1 MEPTKSW
8 KAPFFTFWTAQA
20 FSLFGSGLAQFALVW
35 WLTATTGSAT
45 VLALAAMVAMLPG
58 VLLGPLAGVLV
69 DRWPRRL
76 VIIGA
81 DAVGALVA
89 AGLAVL
95 FWLGSIEIWHVYV
108 AMAVRALA
116 GAFHFPAVQSS
127 TALMVPDDQLARV
140 AGLNQMVQGIT
151 QIASPPLGALLL
163 SLIPFEAIMGIDVVT
178 ALIAVGLVFIIHI
191 PQPKRVLAATQNL
204 VASVWHDLV
213 EGVRYI
219 WQWPGLRGVLILS
232 ALLNFLFVP
241 AFSLVPILV
250 TRHFGG
256 QALELAWLNTSFGV
270 GFVLGGLALGVW
282 GGFRRRIY
290 TSLFGLVGMGI
301 GSLLVGFT
309 PAALFLLALSGMAL
323 MGLMNPIANGPF
335 FAIVQSVVAPEIQGR
350 VFTVAGSV
358 SGIMAPLGLAL
369 AGPMADRFGVQLWY
383 IVGGVACLLFAVA
396 IVLSPAIRGLE
407 DVRRTA
413 DAAPETTLEAV

>member
-1 MEPTKSW
+1 MEPAKSW
-8 KAPFFTFWTAQA
+8 RVPFFTFWTAQA

-35 WLTATTGSAT
+35 WLTETTGSAT
-45 VLALAAMVAMLPG
+45 VLAIAAMVAMLPG
-58 VLLGPLAGVLV
+58 ILLGPLAGVLV

-76 VIIGA
+76 VIIAA
-81 DAVGALVA
+81 DAAGAVVA
-89 AGLAVL
+89 AGLAIL
-95 FWLGSIEIWHVYV
+95 FWLGIIEVWHVYV

-127 TALMVPDDQLARV
+127 TALMVPDEQLARV

-163 SLIPFEAIMGIDVVT
+163 GLMPFEGIMGIDVMT

-191 PQPKRVLAATQNL
+191 PQPVRAVEAAQGAL
-204 VASVWHDLV
+204 VSVWHDLA

-219 WQWPGLRGVLILS
+219 WQWPGLRGVLMLS
-232 ALLNFLFVP
+232 AFLNLLLVP
-241 AFSLVPILV
+241 AFSLTPILV

-256 QALELAWLNTSFGV
+256 QALEVAWINTSFGV

-290 TSLFGLVGMGI
+290 TSLLGVVGLGVGA
-301 GSLLVGFT
+301 LLVGFA
-309 PAALFLLALSGMAL
+309 PSELLLLALGGMGI

-335 FAIVQSVVAPEIQGR
+335 FAVLQRVVAPEIQGR
-350 VFTVAGSV
+350 VFTVIGSV
-358 SGIMAPLGLAL
+358 SGGMAPLGLAL
-369 AGPMADRFGVQLWY
+369 AGPVADRFGVQVWY
-383 IVGGVACLLFAVA
+383 LVGGVACLILTGVML
-396 IVLSPAIRGLE
+396 LSPAIMRLE
-407 DVRRTA
+407 DARRPTT
-413 DAAPETTLEAV
+413 PIPPSTLEAA